1 MLLQQFELLAEK
13 SKSEE
18 ADIYE
23 CTLAMCEIARYLD
36 ACEIKIIR
44 QSANRIR
51 FPFLSIDDAIEKEAR
66 YLADKKT
73 NGW

>member
-1 MLLQQFELLAEK
+1 
-13 SKSEE
+13 
-18 ADIYE
+18 
-23 CTLAMCEIARYLD
+23 MCEIARYLD

-73 NGW
+73 NG

>member
-1 MLLQQFELLAEK
+1 MRKREDIKKMLLQQFELLAEK

-51 FPFLSIDDAIEKEAR
+51 FPW
-66 YLADKKT
+66 YLR
-73 NGW
+73 WMHIR